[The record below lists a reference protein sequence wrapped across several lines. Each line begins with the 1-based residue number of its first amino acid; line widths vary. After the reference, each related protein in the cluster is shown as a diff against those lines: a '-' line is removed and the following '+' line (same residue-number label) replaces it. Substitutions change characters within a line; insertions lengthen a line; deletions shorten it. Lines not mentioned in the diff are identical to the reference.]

1 MFNTLSEQTEWYKYY
16 YADGECAKKY
26 NLTTGISVFRLFDE
40 SPIQYTGKFKKN
52 IMVEWMKNEG
62 LESSGPLS
70 DDILQAAFA
79 EGYELM
85 VLFHD
90 KGEEQPYFKEF

>member
-1 MFNTLSEQTEWYKYY
+1 
-16 YADGECAKKY
+16 
-26 NLTTGISVFRLFDE
+26 
-40 SPIQYTGKFKKN
+40 
-52 IMVEWMKNEG
+52 MKNEG
-62 LESSGPLS
+62 LERSGPLS

-90 KGEEQPYFKEF
+90 KGED